1 VLHKP
6 PTNYMGDAN
15 LRIPGTG
22 AQASRELPCKT
33 QTQISPRERQL
44 FFSLWPIPPSRAFC
58 GRALRRRAAAKSA
71 ATFSI
76 CRSGGSAVLLFC
88 AKELLAGESEG
99 SAAACFT
106 AKRLCRCGRGAGR
119 CAGRVCGCDRQ
130 ISEKL
135 FRRLV
140 DAAYAGLQMPLIM
153 WTPSFKMT
161 TRACPV
167 TRLNVPKLTP
177 QSLGVDALNTTVF
190 PEVSPSNSTGA

>member
-1 VLHKP
+1 
-6 PTNYMGDAN
+6 MGDAN

-106 AKRLCRCGRGAGR
+106 AKRLGRCGRGAGR

-130 ISEKL
+130 ISEQP
-135 FRRLV
+135 FSQACRCRLCGLAHTAYYV
-140 DAAYAGLQMPLIM
+140 DAILQDDH
-153 WTPSFKMT
+153 
-161 TRACPV
+161 TRLSGYTIECPKAHPPV
-167 TRLNVPKLTP
+167 TRSRGLEYNRIFR
-177 QSLGVDALNTTVF
+177 GV
-190 PEVSPSNSTGA
+190 SK